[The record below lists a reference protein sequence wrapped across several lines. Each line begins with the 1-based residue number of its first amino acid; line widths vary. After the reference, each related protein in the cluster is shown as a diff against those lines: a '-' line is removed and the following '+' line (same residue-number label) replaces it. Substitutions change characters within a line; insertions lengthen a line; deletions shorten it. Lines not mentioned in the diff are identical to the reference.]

1 MNNQYKIIEFKSVM
15 FVIFLKPLSVD
26 SEISPIIWQTTNKSS
41 WYLRHMPYDH
51 LDRTD
56 NKL

>member
-26 SEISPIIWQTTNKSS
+26 SDISPIIWQAINHH
-41 WYLRHMPYDH
+41 RI
-51 LDRTD
+51 
-56 NKL
+56 